1 MKKAGISIAAAA
13 FILSGCQHLSA
24 GSILDKQTETQ
35 PVKQPDQEAVKKE
48 KQPALQKK
56 PQTESR
62 VPSEAA
68 KKPLYSVSPVNWTLK
83 PLSSSIPKKT
93 ALITIDDAPDKHALE
108 MAKTLKT
115 LGVNAIFFVNGHFL
129 ENKEGIDALKEI
141 HKMGF
146 QIGNHTYHHKELK
159 GLSEEEQK
167 KEILDLNT
175 KIKEIIGEKPK
186 FFRAPFGINT
196 DFSRKLAAQ
205 EKMTLMNWTFGYDW
219 NKEYENKEA
228 LVDIMKNTPYL
239 TDGSIILM
247 HDRKWTSSALKEIV
261 GNLRKAGYQLADP
274 NNIQSS

>member
-1 MKKAGISIAAAA
+1 MKKIGYSLAASA
-13 FILSGCQHLSA
+13 ILLSGCQHLSA
-24 GSILDKQTETQ
+24 GSVLEKQVEKQ
-35 PVKQPDQEAVKKE
+35 PVKQQAQEEKKQE
-48 KQPALQKK
+48 KQQAPKRKAHKENK
-56 PQTESR
+56 
-62 VPSEAA
+62 VPSEAVR
-68 KKPLYSVSPVNWTLK
+68 KPLYSVSPANWTLK
-83 PLSSSIPKKT
+83 PLNSSIPKKT

-129 ENKEGIDALKEI
+129 ENKEGIDALKEL

-228 LVDIMKNTPYL
+228 LVEIMKNTPYL

-274 NNIQSS
+274 DSIQSS